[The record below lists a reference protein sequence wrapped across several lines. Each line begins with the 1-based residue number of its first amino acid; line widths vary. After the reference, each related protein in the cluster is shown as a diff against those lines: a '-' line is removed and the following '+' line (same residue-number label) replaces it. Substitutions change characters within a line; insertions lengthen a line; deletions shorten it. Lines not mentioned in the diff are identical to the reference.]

1 MVRAWNSKSPLRRL
15 ENPLSGCVGMTSAPT
30 ISIVINTL
38 NRADSLDK
46 TLNSL
51 RWLNYEGDFE
61 VVVVNGPSTDH
72 SAEIVDKWRHHV
84 RTATCDQPNL
94 SMSRNI
100 GIEEARGEI
109 VCFLDDDGVPEPEWL
124 NQIAEGYTN
133 EVVGGVGGV
142 VYDHTG
148 YDFQYRFSTATR
160 LANASWGETSPAEYL
175 AFPGS
180 FQYPYLQ
187 GTNAS
192 FRRSALQEIGGFDEE
207 IEFYLDEVDV
217 CVRLIDAGYLIRQ
230 LPNAYVHHKFAP
242 SSIRSHTRI
251 VTRLYPVIKNKIY
264 YSIKHGHP
272 YASLLEIF
280 EDNRSFTQS
289 HRESLRAHVKAGRVD
304 SEVLERFESDVREA
318 WMRGTASGIAAIEG
332 RGFVGTIGQH
342 EDPIKTFDT
351 LPGEG
356 SRVVVLVSRDY
367 PPSHAGGVATYNKD
381 LAEAL
386 AAKGHQVHV
395 ITESP
400 DHNRV
405 DFESGVWVHRRVVN
419 KTAMTDAALELAIPQ
434 RIWNWSA
441 TALQEVAKINAKVPV
456 DVVEAPIWDC
466 EGIAFLLSDEF
477 PLVTSLVT
485 TLHFWLESHPD
496 QKLDPQWM
504 SNFGDP
510 MIKLESRLM
519 RESDGIRSISAA
531 IRTSIEKAYG
541 FEFSDD
547 RIQVAPL
554 GLEFRPPV
562 ERVKQVDGAVRVLFV
577 GRLEERKGI
586 DTLLDAADEILDAD
600 PNVIIEIIGD
610 NTLAAPGGGTYSE
623 TFTAKHKGSPI
634 LDRVKFLG
642 KVDDDELNAA
652 LERASIF
659 VAPSRF
665 ESFGL
670 VFVEAMRA
678 GLPTV
683 GCRAGGVVEIVKH
696 EETGLL
702 VPVSDSAELAHA
714 ILRLASSAE
723 LRDSYGRA
731 GRADFEA
738 RFSSVAMAERSDAL
752 HLNTMNRHKKRSAK

>member
-1 MVRAWNSKSPLRRL
+1 MTRSP
-15 ENPLSGCVGMTSAPT
+15 SV
-30 ISIVINTL
+30 SIVINTL

-51 RWLNYEGDFE
+51 RWLNYDGDFE

-72 SAEIVDKWRHHV
+72 SAEIVEKWRPNI
-84 RTATCDQPNL
+84 RAATCDRPNL

-124 NQIAEGYTN
+124 TQISEGYVTG
-133 EVVGGVGGV
+133 VVGGVGGV

-217 CVRLIDAGYLIRQ
+217 CVRLIDAGYVIRQ

-242 SSIRSHTRI
+242 SSMRSQTRI

-264 YSIKHGHP
+264 FSLKHGHP
-272 YASLLEIF
+272 YASLMEIF
-280 EDNRSFTQS
+280 EDNTKFTQS
-289 HRESLRAHVKAGRVD
+289 HRKSMTSHVKAGRVTSD
-304 SEVLERFESDVREA
+304 VLEQFERDVDEA

-332 RGFVGTIGQH
+332 RGFSGSIGDH
-342 EDPIKTFDT
+342 EDSVQKYDT
-351 LPGEG
+351 LPHEG
-356 SRVVVLVSRDY
+356 SRVIVLVSRDY

-386 AAKGHQVHV
+386 AANGHQVHV

-405 DFESGVWVHRRVVN
+405 DFESGVWVHRRVVDEVA
-419 KTAMTDAALELAIPQ
+419 KTSAALKLSVPQ

-441 TALQEVAKINAKVPV
+441 TALDEVEKINAKAAV

-466 EGIAFLLSDEF
+466 EGIAFLLTDGF

-496 QKLDPQWM
+496 QKLDPHWM
-504 SNFGDP
+504 SSFGDP
-510 MIKLESRLM
+510 MIKLESKLM
-519 RESDGIRSISAA
+519 RESDGIRSISTS
-531 IRTSIEKAYG
+531 IRTSIEQAYE
-541 FEFSDD
+541 FEFADD

-562 ERVKQVDGAVRVLFV
+562 EPAERVDETVRVLFV

-586 DTLLDAADEILDAD
+586 DTLLEAADSILDAD

-610 NTLAAPGGGTYSE
+610 NTLPAPGGGTYSDI
-623 TFTAKHKGSPI
+623 FTADHQGSPN

-642 KVDDDELNAA
+642 KVDDDELSSAFARAA
-652 LERASIF
+652 IF

-702 VPVSDSAELAHA
+702 VPASDSAELAKA

-723 LRDSYGRA
+723 LRATYGRA
-731 GRADFEA
+731 GREDFEA
-738 RFSSVAMAERSDAL
+738 RFSSTAMAERSDSL
-752 HLNTMNRHKKRSAK
+752 HLNTAARYRKRRAT